1 MEMGQVYNKKCTLG
15 ATDVTLPKT
24 LLAEG
29 LDYSGTVHE
38 LKFNYLHMR
47 RPRILP
53 GRVGTHYSTLHLWT
67 YDDKK
72 NRCIR
77 PQYHSLEPMLT
88 FGTSLLV

>member
-1 MEMGQVYNKKCTLG
+1 MEMGQVYDEKCTLG

-53 GRVGTHYSTLHLWT
+53 ESWNPLFNSAFM
-67 YDDKK
+67 D
-72 NRCIR
+72 IR
-77 PQYHSLEPMLT
+77 
-88 FGTSLLV
+88 